1 MALHFDAEQFQDF
14 SSFTGGGRGSGGLPP
29 EAEAFSESLDVR

>member
-14 SSFTGGGRGSGGLPP
+14 SFFTRGGGGLPP